1 MTMLLLLA
9 MAVATIHGSPS
20 WEALALCSEA
30 LGPSSLCFV
39 WLKLNSPACCDLWPD
54 LHCNVLQAAALKA
67 NHQQELSVVKNS
79 LEQELAV
86 LRASS
91 VQVRPPCCL
100 A

>member
-1 MTMLLLLA
+1 MGSFGTVQGGFWSLIIVFC
-9 MAVATIHGSPS
+9 MAQAQ
-20 WEALALCSEA
+20 C
-30 LGPSSLCFV
+30 
-39 WLKLNSPACCDLWPD
+39 ACMGPD

-91 VQVRPPCCL
+91 VQVRPPYCL